1 MNVRVLFFGMIAEAV
16 KSNVLVLEN
25 FSGQTIGE
33 LEDYLLNKYPQLN
46 DFTYQIA
53 LNQTAVGRTAELQ
66 QVSEVALLPPFA
78 GG

>member
-16 KSNVLVLEN
+16 KSSHYIITDYN
-25 FSGQTIGE
+25 GKTIGE
-33 LEDYLLNKYPQLN
+33 LEDELRKKFPQLA

-53 LNQTAVGRTAELQ
+53 LNQSTVDRSATLTREN
-66 QVSEVALLPPFA
+66 EVAILPPFA